1 MIPLA
6 FPPPVAAPIRLS
18 QGHLNLL
25 AACPRKFQYAFLDQF
40 SSPNPTEQQERQTQG
55 ARFHLLLQQWQLG
68 LPIAPLTQAD
78 PQLDQWFTAF
88 EAASPEILALP
99 GSDAAPM
106 QQAEHERT
114 LECQGYLLTMRYD
127 LLLSSDSASATKV
140 VRQSKILDWKTYPR
154 PQTARHL
161 AENWQTRLYL
171 YGLAETSSY
180 EPEQLSM
187 VYWFFQATDQDS
199 ATPQSLSFSYDRT
212 QHDRTRQD
220 LTELLQ
226 QLTTWLNQYADGE
239 SLPQLGIAHQEC
251 DRCHFC
257 PRCFGS
263 DGKQPDQWR
272 SEPSNSLALSEILEI
287 QEVPL

>member
-6 FPPPVAAPIRLS
+6 FPQPTASVRLS

-40 SSPNPTEQQERQTQG
+40 SAPNSTEQQERQNQG
-55 ARFHLLLQQWQLG
+55 AQFHLLLQQWQLG

-88 EAASPEILALP
+88 ESASPEILALP
-99 GSDAAPM
+99 DSDSAPI

-127 LLLSSDSASATKV
+127 LLLSSDRHA
-140 VRQSKILDWKTYPR
+140 KILDWKTYPR
-154 PQTARHL
+154 PQNARHL

-171 YGLAETSSY
+171 YGLAETSLY
-180 EPEQLSM
+180 DPEQLSM
-187 VYWFFQATDQDS
+187 VYWFFQATQDA

-212 QHDRTRQD
+212 QHDRTHQD
-220 LTELLQ
+220 LTQLLQ
-226 QLTTWLNQYADGE
+226 QLTDWLSQYAAGE

-251 DRCHFC
+251 DRCHFFS
-257 PRCFGS
+257 RCFGDFMPS
-263 DGKQPDQWR
+263 DPRPETSD
-272 SEPSNSLALSEILEI
+272 PLTLPAILEI

>member
-1 MIPLA
+1 MISLTVPS
-6 FPPPVAAPIRLS
+6 PVTATIRLS

-25 AACPRKFQYAFLDQF
+25 AACPRKFQYAFLDQL
-40 SSPNPTEQQERQTQG
+40 SSPNLTEQQERQTQG
-55 ARFHLLLQQWQLG
+55 AQFHLLLQQWQLG

-88 EAASPEILALP
+88 ESASPEILALP
-99 GSDAAPM
+99 GSDSLPI

-127 LLLSSDSASATKV
+127 LLLAGDRHA
-140 VRQSKILDWKTYPR
+140 KILDWKTYPR
-154 PQTARHL
+154 PQNARHL
-161 AENWQTRLYL
+161 AANWQTRLYL
-171 YGLAETSSY
+171 YGLAETSPY

-187 VYWFFQATDQDS
+187 AYWFFQATQAA

-220 LTELLQ
+220 LTNLLQ
-226 QLTTWLNQYADGE
+226 QLTDWLSQYAAGE
-239 SLPQLGIAHQEC
+239 SLPQLGIAHREC
-251 DRCHFC
+251 DRCNFF
-257 PRCFGS
+257 PRCFGDFMPS
-263 DGKQPDQWR
+263 DPRLETSD
-272 SEPSNSLALSEILEI
+272 PLTLPAILEI